1 MRDGRIKQKCTGC
14 IEKKRPKLRFG
25 SFLWCWTELNC
36 RHTDFQSVALPTEL
50 QHRSLF
56 EGAKV
61 QLFFELSALKRK
73 KSIKKFIFL
82 YLRHLQLKHPAVLSP
97 LSFVLCPFLPH
108 QHHRSGFSQF

>member
-1 MRDGRIKQKCTGC
+1 MY
-14 IEKKRPKLRFG
+14 KKRPKLRFG

-61 QLFFELSALKRK
+61 QLFFELSVLNRK
-73 KSIKKFIFL
+73 KSIKIFIFL
-82 YLRHLQLKHPAVLSP
+82 YLRHLQLKYPAVLS
-97 LSFVLCPFLPH
+97 LSLLSAVRSLLPY
-108 QHHRSGFSQF
+108 QHHTSCLS